1 VVGTVLMLFAATM
14 LDTKLIAEVVVVS
27 SLMVLPIGQCI
38 ALIVDL
44 NVDLDWAHQLHRTQS
59 NC

>member
-1 VVGTVLMLFAATM
+1 VVGTVLMLFAVIIVG
-14 LDTKLIAEVVVVS
+14 TKPIADVVVVS

-44 NVDLDWAHQLHRTQS
+44 NVDSD
-59 NC
+59 